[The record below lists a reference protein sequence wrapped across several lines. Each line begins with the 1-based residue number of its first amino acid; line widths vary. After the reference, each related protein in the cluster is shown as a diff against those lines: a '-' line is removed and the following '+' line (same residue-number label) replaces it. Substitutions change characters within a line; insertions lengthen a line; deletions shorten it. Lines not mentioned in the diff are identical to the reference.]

1 MCLRNKIKSLGNGR
15 KQITLTQKSTNF
27 TSQLVYPLKL
37 NHLNLKTLVV
47 WQTPTNFH
55 KMDLLLQATAK
66 KRCNLNNLQVFCLPI
81 SESI

>member
-1 MCLRNKIKSLGNGR
+1 MCLRNKIKSLGNG
-15 KQITLTQKSTNF
+15 TNFTQKSTNF
-27 TSQLVYPLKL
+27 TSQLMYFLKL

-66 KRCNLNNLQVFCLPI
+66 KTMQFK
-81 SESI
+81 